1 MKENDMKNIALKS
14 VLAASALVATVASAS
29 AGSSVN
35 HIFLDSYSQDTNSR
49 IELDLVRAETAG
61 TVEVVE
67 LVGGELGDTLGTT
80 SVNAGA
86 NSNVFVHFN
95 GLPTSNDVAAVLK
108 DAAGNVVAIEEI
120 EIDNF

>member
-1 MKENDMKNIALKS
+1 MKNIALKS
-14 VLAASALVATVASAS
+14 ALAASVVIATVASAS
-29 AGSSVN
+29 AGSGVN
-35 HIFLDSYSQDTNSR
+35 HIFLDSYNQDSNSR
-49 IELDLVRAETAG
+49 IELELVRSETAG
-61 TVEVVE
+61 TVEIVE
-67 LVGGELGDTLGTT
+67 LVGGALGDTLGTT

-95 GLPTSNDVAAVLK
+95 GAAASNDVAAVLK